1 MAKVDYLYNPKTCRY
16 EPVVVT
22 RQMMVRN
29 ISRFLG
35 ISFMIG
41 VVGLLVFNG
50 NYPSVD
56 ETMLLA
62 KNETLKSDW
71 QVLYKKLDHT
81 ASELTALEQ
90 TDDHNYRV
98 ILDLEPLGQSVREA
112 GVGGREKENAN
123 IQYEIIRAGYE
134 KAEKIKNRLDIEIQS
149 FEQLGKELAFKE
161 RMWASRPAI
170 QPISNEDLTYLH
182 TTYGM
187 RKHPILGYWRPHKG
201 LDFTAPT
208 GSPVYATGDGDV
220 DAAYVSETFGN
231 VVYIDHGFGFET
243 RYAHLTEYI
252 VKKGEHVKRGQ
263 IIGYVGNTGLSYST
277 HLHYEVLFKGNQ
289 INPINFF
296 QRDLSNREYEKL
308 VELGGIAT
316 TSLD

>member
-1 MAKVDYLYNPKTCRY
+1 MAKVDYVYNPKTCRY
-16 EPVVVT
+16 EPVLVT
-22 RQMMVRN
+22 SQLLLRRL
-29 ISRFLG
+29 SRFMG

-41 VVGLLVFNG
+41 VVGLLVFNA

-56 ETMLLA
+56 ETLLIGR
-62 KNETLKSDW
+62 NETLKSDW
-71 QVLYKKLDHT
+71 KVLYKKLDI
-81 ASELTALEQ
+81 AAKELTALEQ

-98 ILDLEPLGQSVREA
+98 ILDLEPLAQSVREA

-123 IQYEIIRAGYE
+123 IKNYIIKQGYE

-149 FEQLGKELAFKE
+149 FEQLGQELAFKE

-187 RKHPILGYWRPHKG
+187 RKHPILGYWREHKG
-201 LDFTAPT
+201 LDFTAPQ
-208 GSPVYATGDGDV
+208 GSPVYATGDGVIDE
-220 DAAYVSETFGN
+220 AHFSVSYGQ
-231 VVYIDHGFGFET
+231 VIYIDHGFGFET
-243 RYAHLTEYI
+243 RYAHLTEFI
-252 VKKGEHVKRGQ
+252 VKKGEKVKRGQ
-263 IIGYVGNTGLSYST
+263 VIGYVGNTGLSYST
-277 HLHYEVLFKGNQ
+277 HLHYEVLFKGDQ

-296 QRDLSNREYEKL
+296 QRDLSNKEYEKL
-308 VELGGIAT
+308 VELGGLAV

>member
-1 MAKVDYLYNPKTCRY
+1 MGKVDYIYNPKTCRY
-16 EPVVVT
+16 EPVFVT
-22 RQMMVRN
+22 SQILLRRLG
-29 ISRFLG
+29 RFMG

-41 VVGLLVFNG
+41 VVGLLIFNA

-56 ETMLLA
+56 ETMLLSR
-62 KNETLKSDW
+62 NEA
-71 QVLYKKLDHT
+71 LYGEWNALNKKLDK
-81 ASELTALEQ
+81 ASVELSALEQ
-90 TDDHNYRV
+90 TDDNNYRV

-112 GVGGREKENAN
+112 GVGGREKENAG
-123 IQYEIIRAGYE
+123 IKYALIKAGYE
-134 KAEKIKNRLDIEIQS
+134 KAGKIQNRLEIEIQS
-149 FEQLGKELAFKE
+149 FEQLQKELAYKE

-170 QPISNEDLTYLH
+170 QPLSNEDLTYLH

-187 RKHPILGYWRPHKG
+187 RKHPILGYWRDHKG
-201 LDFTAPT
+201 LDFTAPQ
-208 GSPVYATGDGDV
+208 GSPIYATGDGTIEEAHFSDS
-220 DAAYVSETFGN
+220 YGQ

-243 RYAHLTEYI
+243 RYAHMTEFI
-252 VKKGEHVKRGQ
+252 VKKGERVKRGQ

-277 HLHYEVLFKGNQ
+277 HLHYEVLFKGRQ

-296 QRDLSNREYEKL
+296 QRDLSNKEYEKL

>member
-1 MAKVDYLYNPKTCRY
+1 M
-16 EPVVVT
+16 
-22 RQMMVRN
+22 
-29 ISRFLG
+29 
-35 ISFMIG
+35 
-41 VVGLLVFNG
+41 
-50 NYPSVD
+50 D
-56 ETMLLA
+56 ETLLIA
-62 KNETLKSDW
+62 QNKTLKSDW
-71 QVLYKKLDHT
+71 QVIFKKLDI
-81 ASELTALEQ
+81 AAEELTALEVV
-90 TDDHNYRV
+90 DDHNYRV

-123 IQYEIIRAGYE
+123 IPYYLIKQGYE
-134 KAEKIKNRLDIEIQS
+134 RADKIKNRLDIEFQS
-149 FEQLGKELAFKE
+149 FAQLDQELAIKE
-161 RMWASRPAI
+161 RMWSSRPAI
-170 QPISNEDLTYLH
+170 QPISNLDLTYLH

-201 LDFTAPT
+201 LDFTAPS
-208 GSPVYATGDGDV
+208 GSPVYATGDGKV
-220 DAAYVSETFGN
+220 DASYFSETYGN

-243 RYAHLTEYI
+243 RYAHLIDYI
-252 VKKGEHVKRGQ
+252 VKKGDRVKRGQ

-277 HLHYEVLFKGNQ
+277 HLHYEVLFKGDQ